1 MNLQIDLN
9 EYETD
14 EDEKQGSVRYE
25 IIDLLKQVSYLENHY
40 EQKWKRIRRRWRNFK
55 WTIIANVVVILFMFL
70 LAWIFSINMVFG
82 VFAML
87 ICIII
92 AIVLIFQTI
101 RVVIAWAR
109 HKKPR
114 SGIYTLTEEEEDY
127 RYLVKQLSKDK
138 KALQDYLNREGTTV
152 EEGKRLI
159 EEIGPSL
166 QAQDR
171 MADFL
176 YGERVK

>member
-9 EYETD
+9 EYETG
-14 EDEKQGSVRYE
+14 EEENQGSVRYE
-25 IIDLLKQVSYLENHY
+25 IVDLLKQVSYLENHY
-40 EQKWKRIRRRWRNFK
+40 EQKWKRIRRRWKNFK
-55 WTIIANVVVILFMFL
+55 WTIIVNVIIILFLFL
-70 LAWIFSINMVFG
+70 LAWIFLYNPVFG
-82 VFAML
+82 GFAAIVFS
-87 ICIII
+87 II
-92 AIVLIFQTI
+92 AIVIIFQTI
-101 RVVIAWAR
+101 RVAIAWGR

-138 KALQDYLNREGTTV
+138 KALQDYLNQEGATV
-152 EEGKRLI
+152 EAGKTLI
-159 EEIGPSL
+159 AEIGPSL